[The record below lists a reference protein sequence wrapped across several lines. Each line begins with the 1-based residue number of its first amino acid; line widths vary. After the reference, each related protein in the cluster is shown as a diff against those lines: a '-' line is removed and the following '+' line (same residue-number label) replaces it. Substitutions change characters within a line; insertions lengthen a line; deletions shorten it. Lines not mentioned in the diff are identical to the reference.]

1 LEFGGKNME
10 KKVVLLAFLATFILL
25 GMGISSALNT
35 TQEKEEKSKDLDKL
49 DSPLFQIATM
59 KAIKD
64 PVEEKGVVYN
74 FIIRFLDR
82 FFNDRIFYTP
92 LLLLLQRVYKRLRG
106 LETDNGDPCHTDKYY
121 TNDCYSCA
129 DTHCQTLCHTSCP
142 RPKLCP

>member
-1 LEFGGKNME
+1 MRKIIVFGAFLAIF
-10 KKVVLLAFLATFILL
+10 VLLA
-25 GMGISSALNT
+25 MGISSALNST
-35 TQEKEEKSKDLDKL
+35 HGKEDISKDLDKL

-82 FFNDRIFYTP
+82 FFNERIFYTP

-106 LETDNGDPCHTDKYY
+106 LETDDGLLCPTDKKY
-121 TNDCYSCA
+121 TYGCPTCEETNCY
-129 DTHCQTLCHTSCP
+129 THCYTICKPFCG
-142 RPKLCP
+142 